1 MREIYPENVQEWIT
15 WLKARGVR
23 SRRIQY
29 CKVSILNAIF
39 TTALRDNII
48 AIHPS
53 RGIKTDPVPE
63 KIREIITAEQFDAMN
78 VFHQRLW
85 VGDHS
90 MIAGGVAGPET

>member
-53 RGIKTDPVPE
+53 RGIKTDLEGYAKALKKSSPVM
-63 KIREIITAEQFDAMN
+63 ACSVSSNF
-78 VFHQRLW
+78 
-85 VGDHS
+85 S
-90 MIAGGVAGPET
+90 MGGR